1 MSKKL
6 PSRLVA
12 TVTAIALH
20 VLLCDCYF
28 YEKYPSPQS
37 IRKDQLQLWPSANNK
52 VSSLITQI
60 SQTSHD
66 RAGSD
71 SLGFSPLLSKRG
83 FQLTS
88 QIIFGSNA
96 IEHGVNL
103 IEEKTKSVLLIS
115 GWNSARLD
123 PILWELE
130 PRGFNIVTCSVS
142 EEPTN
147 KAVYEVAVAAARSNC
162 GAIIAMGCGS
172 VLESAKL
179 ASMLVNSLENKE
191 DLAGMSP
198 DEVDVFFSSKHT
210 FKCSESCSPVLLVT
224 IPGLPS
230 LGAELAAVTAIG
242 RSAAPTSTTHKT
254 ESSAAV
260 TQSHDTM
267 QEVEN
272 NSQVPIQFSKK
283 YIQSASP
290 DLCLVQPSLTYRAP
304 MELLHDRLLAL
315 IGTSIDIILLEPGD
329 CSSLFFSDASLS
341 Q

>member
-1 MSKKL
+1 MPKKP
-6 PSRLVA
+6 PSCLMALV
-12 TVTAIALH
+12 TVIALH
-20 VLLCDCYF
+20 ALFIECYF
-28 YEKYPSPQS
+28 LEKYPRTQS
-37 IRKDQLQLWPSANNK
+37 IKKGQSQMWPSANKK
-52 VSSLITQI
+52 VYGLITQI

-71 SLGFSPLLSKRG
+71 SLGFSPFLSKKG

-103 IEEKTKSVLLIS
+103 IEEKTRSVLLIS

-130 PRGFNIVTCSVS
+130 PRGFNIVTCSVT

-147 KAVYEVAVAAARSNC
+147 KDVYEVAVAAVGSNC

-191 DLAGMSP
+191 DLAGMTLH
-198 DEVDVFFSSKHT
+198 EVDVFFSSKHALE
-210 FKCSESCSPVLLVT
+210 CSESNSPVLLVT
-224 IPGLPS
+224 IPGMPS
-230 LGAELAAVTAIG
+230 LGAELAAVAAI
-242 RSAAPTSTTHKT
+242 RRTFVSTSATHSRGT
-254 ESSAAV
+254 EAAG
-260 TQSHDTM
+260 TQSHDM
-267 QEVEN
+267 VREAEMNNQEI
-272 NSQVPIQFSKK
+272 SHFSKR
-283 YIQSASP
+283 YIQSVAP

-329 CSSLFFSDASLS
+329 SISSSFYESLLS